1 MGFEKFPHRCHPLPQ
16 FPRFVLRTV
25 CVSFPEAIR
34 RKVEL
39 EWGTEDEEYL
49 EKVER
54 NVRRSLQEHLPDVV
68 VYNAGTDV
76 LEGDRLGGLSISPAV
91 RPSTGVTWRFAC
103 SLATVQPHVS
113 HLSVAGRESSAN
125 CGSSEQRAHF
135 NSQFL
140 KEWNYSRQGRHSS
153 RDMGLVG

>member
-1 MGFEKFPHRCHPLPQ
+1 MESVLLWASTSPRVFPILSPIPPAPHH
-16 FPRFVLRTV
+16 VLGAI
-25 CVSFPEAIR
+25 CIFFPEAIR

-91 RPSTGVTWRFAC
+91 RPNLG
-103 SLATVQPHVS
+103 
-113 HLSVAGRESSAN
+113 GSAP
-125 CGSSEQRAHF
+125 
-135 NSQFL
+135 
-140 KEWNYSRQGRHSS
+140 SRGHIPAVISYL
-153 RDMGLVG
+153 MLL